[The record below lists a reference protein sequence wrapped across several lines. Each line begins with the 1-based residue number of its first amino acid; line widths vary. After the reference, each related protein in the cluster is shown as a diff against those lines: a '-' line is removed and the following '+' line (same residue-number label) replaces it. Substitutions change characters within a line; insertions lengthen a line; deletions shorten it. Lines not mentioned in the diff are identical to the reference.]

1 MTKRLVAC
9 CDGTW
14 NIAGQPSKT
23 NVTKLAL
30 SVLPV
35 HAGTEQRVYYQSG
48 VGTHGWDRLPGGAF
62 GVGLSRNVLAA
73 YHFLI
78 ETYEPG
84 DELYLF
90 GYSRGAFTARSLAGL
105 IRNCGILRRDTASRV
120 KDAWLLYRNR
130 LEEPAGTAS
139 ALFRRAYAHE
149 TRIRFIGAWDTVGS
163 LGIPVTWRLPVVSLI
178 NRRWTF
184 HDTEL
189 SSWVDGAFQAIA
201 IDERRRPFEP
211 TLWHQQSG
219 AGTTQELK
227 QVWFAGTHGDIGGGN
242 EDTGLSDISLLW
254 MVEQAR
260 RYGLEFD
267 ASKLNDIGPA
277 TMHPNASTA
286 FRVCPSVMGALHN
299 TWTGLYRLTPPL
311 LRPIGET
318 RNKDAELDGCEYLAD
333 TAEKRRANDSRYRPA
348 NLENYLTH
356 ATPVKREPILL
367 PSQPCR
373 PPTSP

>member
-1 MTKRLVAC
+1 MAKRLVAC

-14 NIAGQPSKT
+14 NLADQPSKT

-62 GVGLSRNVLAA
+62 GWGLSGNVLAA
-73 YHFLI
+73 YRFLV

-84 DELYLF
+84 DQLYLF

-105 IRNCGILRRDTASRV
+105 IRNCGILRRDSASRI
-120 KDAWLLYRNR
+120 KDAWRLYRNR
-130 LEEPAGTAS
+130 LEEPAGTTS
-139 ALFRRAYAHE
+139 ALFRRTYAHE
-149 TRIRFIGAWDTVGS
+149 TRIRCIGVWDTVGS
-163 LGIPVTWRLPVVSLI
+163 LGIPVTWRLPLISLF
-178 NRRWTF
+178 NRRWAF

-211 TLWHQQSG
+211 ALWHQQSG
-219 AGTTQELK
+219 ADAAQELK

-242 EDTGLSDISLLW
+242 KDTGLSDITLLW

-260 RYGLEFD
+260 RCGLEFD
-267 ASKLNDIGPA
+267 AAMLNDIGPA
-277 TMHPNASTA
+277 TMHPRTGTA
-286 FRVCPSVMGALHN
+286 FRVCPSITGALHN
-299 TWTGLYRLTPPL
+299 TWTGLYRLTTPL
-311 LRPIGET
+311 VRPIGQA
-318 RNKDAELDGCEYLAD
+318 KDEDDKLDGCEYLAD
-333 TAEKRRANDSRYRPA
+333 TAEKRRAHDPHYRPA
-348 NLENYLTH
+348 NLEHYLTH
-356 ATPVKREPILL
+356 ATPVQREPIVL
-367 PSQPCR
+367 PSQHCR
-373 PPTSP
+373 PPAIP